1 MSQAFPPLPQP
12 LMRSGHLASTH
23 TSQLDAVTNS
33 GRWGV
38 LLIADLVL
46 PLPSMIRTSA

>member
-1 MSQAFPPLPQP
+1 MSQAFSLSPQS
-12 LMRSGHLASTH
+12 LVRSGHLASTH

-33 GRWGV
+33 ERWGV